1 MTNATKT
8 VFLEKNLVDLFDIS
22 SKMETPLTTF
32 FAKKKTGFFV
42 LLDVLFSLFLY
53 FFLSCCL
60 PSRKKYKKHF
70 MQLKEAHIFE
80 EKGLNITVFSVLS
93 EVQDLINNFLMRVR
107 KLLKKD

>member
-22 SKMETPLTTF
+22 SKMETPPTDF
-32 FAKKKTGFFV
+32 FVKKKGWFLHLTRCFV
-42 LLDVLFSLFLY
+42 FTFLY

-60 PSRKKYKKHF
+60 PLRKKCKNSF
-70 MQLKEAHIFE
+70 MQLKETHFFE
-80 EKGLNITVFSVLS
+80 EKGLNITIFSILS

-107 KLLKKD
+107 KLSKKG